1 MQAPE
6 HDAPTGPS
14 TMPSPN
20 SGLPIFTGKTVVV
33 TGGGRGIGAETV
45 RSFSASGA
53 NLVVADIDL
62 ATAQAV
68 ADSLPRALAV
78 ETDVTSRASL
88 RAMVDEATAR
98 FGGVDVLI
106 NNAASCSDI
115 PFLEITEDVVRRD
128 VEVSMLGPF
137 FASQEVIPGMI
148 ARGGGVILNVS
159 SVNAL
164 AYFGCEAYSAAK
176 AGLTSLTK
184 SIAIQFGKDGIRCN
198 AIAPGSVATEAW
210 DLRKAADPL
219 VFEKAA
225 QWYPLGR
232 IGTATDIANALM
244 FLASDS
250 AAWITGVVLPVD
262 GGVMT
267 GNVEMVRA
275 IIPSKPSP

>member
-1 MQAPE
+1 MHAPE
-6 HDAPTGPS
+6 HDTATLRTALPEEGGLVF
-14 TMPSPN
+14 
-20 SGLPIFTGKTVVV
+20 SGRTVVV
-33 TGGGRGIGAETV
+33 TGGGRGIGAETA
-45 RSFSASGA
+45 RSFSARGA
-53 NLVVADIDL
+53 NLVIADIDM
-62 ATAQAV
+62 ASAQGV
-68 ADSLPRALAV
+68 ADSLPRALV
-78 ETDVTSRASL
+78 VRTDVTSRESL
-88 RAMVDEATAR
+88 RAMFDEATAR

-106 NNAASCSDI
+106 NNAASCSDV
-115 PFLEITEDVVRRD
+115 PFLEITEEVVRRD

-148 ARGGGVILNVS
+148 ERGGGVILNVS

-184 SIAIQFGKDGIRCN
+184 SIAIRFGKDGIRCN

-210 DLRKAADPL
+210 DRRKELDPL

-232 IGTATDIANALM
+232 IGTPSDIANALM

-267 GNVEMVRA
+267 GNLELVRA
-275 IIPSKPSP
+275 IIPPAV